1 MKLVLCLCNVVY
13 KLASKAIAN
22 RLKKILPTI
31 ISDTQSAFVQG
42 RLITDNILLAFES
55 MHHINQKR
63 EGKEGEMALKFDM
76 SKAYDRVEWICLE
89 KIMEKLRFAERWRNL
104 IMQCITSVT
113 YAIRING
120 NPRGRTI
127 PSRRSLVTLFISS
140 LCRRLIITNQ
150 GYS

>member
-1 MKLVLCLCNVVY
+1 MSGEDYGKVEVCREVEKPYYAV
-13 KLASKAIAN
+13 
-22 RLKKILPTI
+22 
-31 ISDTQSAFVQG
+31 G

-63 EGKEGEMALKFDM
+63 EGKEGEMALKLDM
-76 SKAYDRVEWICLE
+76 SKANDRVEWICLE